1 MGPSSRVSVRV
12 TSVRVTTLKLVV
24 KLQKLGENGD
34 KLNKDISLLFRF
46 KIPQWLE
53 NILDVVTV
61 LTNRCSSCCPR
72 RGVTLFSEI

>member
-1 MGPSSRVSVRV
+1 MRV

-34 KLNKDISLLFRF
+34 KLNMDISLLFRF

-53 NILDVVTV
+53 NILDVVE
-61 LTNRCSSCCPR
+61 SSVWAHHPESVCK
-72 RGVTLFSEI
+72 